1 MKKIS
6 LLLVLVLVLSMFMV
20 ACSPAGDNKGGN
32 NPGENTGSNTE
43 SGNTGTPTELVISTW
58 GFNEDLLRKNIYEPF
73 EKANNVKIVLE
84 VGNNADRLNK
94 IRLGSSNVDIIQLA
108 EGFAIQAIEEGLFEK
123 IDRSNIPNIQN
134 LYDVAK
140 APFGEE
146 YGPAYTVGRYG
157 IMYDEA
163 KVSKPIESWADL
175 WDSSLAKQ
183 VIIPDITT
191 TAGPFMP
198 FIVGQIENLDVKTDI
213 DAIFNKIK
221 DLDNNLVKIYSKSSE
236 VVNMFSQG
244 EVSAVAGQDF
254 SFGQVK
260 DAVPTAKWVDP
271 KEGAYAIV
279 NTINIV
285 KGTKNKELAEK
296 FIDWILSEEVQKANA
311 IDKVDSPANKNVV
324 LTEEEA
330 SGLTYGADVINKLIL
345 ADWKYIHSVNKEWID
360 RWNKEISSG
369 N

>member
-1 MKKIS
+1 MKKRSLFLVLLIS
-6 LLLVLVLVLSMFMV
+6 LSLVMV
-20 ACSPAGDNKGGN
+20 ACSSDGN
-32 NPGENTGSNTE
+32 NKEVGNGSGE
-43 SGNTGTPTELVISTW
+43 PTELVISTW

-73 EKANNVKIVLE
+73 EKENNVKIVLE

-94 IRLGSSNVDIIQLA
+94 IRLGSSDVDIIQLA
-108 EGFAIQAIEEGLFEK
+108 EGFAIQAIEEGLFEE
-123 IDRSNIPNIQN
+123 IDRSNIPNIEN
-134 LYDVAK
+134 LYDIAK

-163 KVSKPIESWADL
+163 NVDIPVESWADL
-175 WDSSLAKQ
+175 WDNTLEKQ

-198 FIVGQIENLDVKTDI
+198 YIAADVAGLDIESDTEAV
-213 DAIFNKIK
+213 FNKIK
-221 DLDNNLVKIYSKSSE
+221 ELDKNLVKIYSKSSE

-244 EVSAVAGQDF
+244 ETTVVAGQDF
-254 SFGQVK
+254 SFGQVQE
-260 DAVPTAKWVDP
+260 AVPTAKWVDP
-271 KEGAYAIV
+271 KEGSYAIV

-285 KGTKNKELAEK
+285 KGSKNKELAEK

-330 SGLTYGADVINKLIL
+330 KGITYGADVIEKLIL
-345 ADWKYIHSVNKEWID
+345 PDWKYIHSVNKEWID
-360 RWNKEISSG
+360 IWNKEISTG

>member
-1 MKKIS
+1 MKRRS
-6 LLLVLVLVLSMFMV
+6 LFLVLLIALSMIAV
-20 ACSPAGDNKGGN
+20 ACGPAEKDT
-32 NPGENTGSNTE
+32 TGADTSSE
-43 SGNTGTPTELVISTW
+43 PTELVISTW

-108 EGFAIQAIEEGLFEK
+108 EGYTIQAIEEGLFEK
-123 IDRSNIPNIQN
+123 IDRSNIPNIEN
-134 LYDVAK
+134 LYDIAK
-140 APFGEE
+140 APFGED
-146 YGPAYTVGRYG
+146 YGPAYTIGRYG

-163 KVSKPIESWADL
+163 RVNKPIESWADL
-175 WDSSLAKQ
+175 WDDSLTKQ
-183 VIIPDITT
+183 VTIPDITT

-198 FIVGQIENLDVKTDI
+198 FIVADVEKLDVESDI
-213 DAIFNKIK
+213 DAIFQKIK
-221 DLDNNLVKIYSKSSE
+221 DLDDNLVKIYSKSSE

-244 EVSAVAGQDF
+244 EVAAVAGQDF
-254 SFGQVK
+254 SFGQVQE
-260 DAVPTAKWVDP
+260 AVPTAKWVDP

-285 KGTKNKELAEK
+285 KGSENKELAEK

-324 LTEEEA
+324 LSEEEA
-330 SGLTYGADVINKLIL
+330 SGLTYGADVIDNLIL

-360 RWNKEISSG
+360 RWNKEISTD

>member
-6 LLLVLVLVLSMFMV
+6 LLLALLLTLTMFMV
-20 ACSPAGDNKGGN
+20 ACSPSANE
-32 NPGENTGSNTE
+32 P
-43 SGNTGTPTELVISTW
+43 SGNDSNAQNSGEPTELVISTW
-58 GFNEDLLRKNIYEPF
+58 GFNEELLRKNVYEPF
-73 EKANNVKIVLE
+73 EKAYNVKIVLE

-94 IRLGSSNVDIIQLA
+94 LRLGSSNVDIVQIA

-123 IDRSNIPNIQN
+123 IDRSNIPNIEN
-134 LYDVAK
+134 LYDIAK
-140 APFGEE
+140 APFGED
-146 YGPAYTVGRYG
+146 YGPAYTIGRYG

-175 WDSSLAKQ
+175 WDESLANQ
-183 VIIPDITT
+183 VTIPDITT

-198 FIVGQIENLDVKTDI
+198 FIAAEIEGLDVQKDT

-221 DLDNNLVKIYSKSSE
+221 ALDKNLVKIYSKSSE

-260 DAVPTAKWVDP
+260 EAVPTAKWVDP
-271 KEGAYAIV
+271 KEGSYAVV
-279 NTINIV
+279 NTINIA
-285 KGTKNKELAEK
+285 KGSKNKELAEK
-296 FIDWILSEEVQKANA
+296 FINWILSEEVQKANA
-311 IDKVDSPANKNVV
+311 LDKVDSPANKNVV

-330 SGLTYGADVINKLIL
+330 EGLTYGADVINNLKLP
-345 ADWKYIHSVNKEWID
+345 DWKYINSVYNDWIN
-360 RWNKEISSG
+360 RWNKEVTSG

>member
-6 LLLVLVLVLSMFMV
+6 LLLVLVMVLSMFMV
-20 ACSPAGDNKGGN
+20 ACAPKEDNQV
-32 NPGENTGSNTE
+32 GENNTE
-43 SGNTGTPTELVISTW
+43 PNNTSEPTELVVSTW

-94 IRLGSSNVDIIQLA
+94 LRLGSSNVDVIQLA

-123 IDRSNIPNIQN
+123 IDRLNIPNIEN

-157 IMYDEA
+157 IMYDTA
-163 KVSKPIESWADL
+163 QVDKPIESWADL
-175 WDSSLAKQ
+175 WDDSLGKKL
-183 VIIPDITT
+183 IFPDMTT
-191 TAGPFMP
+191 TAGPFTP
-198 FIVGQIENLDVKTDI
+198 FIVADIEGLDVKTDI
-213 DAIFNKIK
+213 DAIFAKIK
-221 DLDNNLVKIYSKSSE
+221 DLNKNLVKVYSKSSE

-244 EVSAVAGQDF
+244 EASVVAGQDF

-260 DAVPTAKWVDP
+260 EAVPTAKWVDP

-279 NTINIV
+279 NTINIA

-330 SGLTYGADVINKLIL
+330 EGLTYGADVIDKLIL
-345 ADWKYIHSVNKEWID
+345 ADWKYINSVNKEWIE
-360 RWNKEISSG
+360 RWNKEVVSG
-369 N
+369 Q

>member
-6 LLLVLVLVLSMFMV
+6 LLLVLLMTLSMFMV
-20 ACSPAGDNKGGN
+20 ACSPASDNNTDTNQPNGDA
-32 NPGENTGSNTE
+32 SNQSS
-43 SGNTGTPTELVISTW
+43 SGKPTELVISTW
-58 GFNEDLLRKNIYEPF
+58 GFNEELLRKNIYEPF
-73 EKANNVKIVLE
+73 EKAHNVKIVLE

-94 IRLGSSNVDIIQLA
+94 IRLGSSNVDIIQIA

-123 IDRSNIPNIQN
+123 IDRSKIPNIEN

-140 APFGEE
+140 APFGED
-146 YGPAYTVGRYG
+146 YGPAYTVGRFG

-175 WDSSLAKQ
+175 WDESLAKQ
-183 VIIPDITT
+183 VTIPDITT
-191 TAGPFMP
+191 TAGPFLP
-198 FIVGQIENLDVKTDI
+198 FIVADIEGLDVKADT
-213 DAIFNKIK
+213 DAIFDKIK
-221 DLDNNLVKIYSKSSE
+221 AIDKNLVKIYSKSSE

-244 EVSAVAGQDF
+244 EVAAVAGQDF

-260 DAVPTAKWVDP
+260 EAVPTAKWVDP
-271 KEGAYAIV
+271 KEGAYAVV

-330 SGLTYGADVINKLIL
+330 EGLTYGAEIIDKLIL
-345 ADWKYIHSVNKEWID
+345 ADWEYINSVNKEWID
-360 RWNKEISSG
+360 RWNKEITGS

>member
-6 LLLVLVLVLSMFMV
+6 LLLVLLMLLSMFMV
-20 ACSPAGDNKGGN
+20 ACAPAADNKTGEE
-32 NPGENTGSNTE
+32 NPVDEKPAEDNSGE
-43 SGNTGTPTELVISTW
+43 PTELVLSTW

-94 IRLGSSNVDIIQLA
+94 IRLGSSNVDIVQLA

-123 IDRSNIPNIQN
+123 IDRSNIPNIEN

-140 APFGEE
+140 APFGED

-163 KVSKPIESWADL
+163 EVDKPIESWADL
-175 WDSSLAKQ
+175 WDDSLGKK
-183 VIIPDITT
+183 VIFPDITT
-191 TAGPFMP
+191 TAGPFTP
-198 FIVGQIENLDVKTDI
+198 FIVADLEGLDVEKDI
-213 DAIFNKIK
+213 DAIFAKIK
-221 DLDNNLVKIYSKSSE
+221 DLNKNLVKIYSKSSE

-244 EVSAVAGQDF
+244 EASVVAGQDF

-260 DAVPTAKWVDP
+260 EAVPTAKWVDP

-279 NTINIV
+279 NTINVV
-285 KGTKNKELAEK
+285 KGSKNKELAEK

-324 LTEEEA
+324 LTPEEA
-330 SGLTYGADVINKLIL
+330 DGLTYGADVINNLIL
-345 ADWKYIHSVNKEWID
+345 ADWKYINTVNKEWIE

>member
-6 LLLVLVLVLSMFMV
+6 LLLVLVMVLSMFMV
-20 ACSPAGDNKGGN
+20 ACAPKEDNQV
-32 NPGENTGSNTE
+32 GENNTE
-43 SGNTGTPTELVISTW
+43 PNNTSEPTELVVSTW

-94 IRLGSSNVDIIQLA
+94 LRLGSSNVDVIQLA

-123 IDRSNIPNIQN
+123 IDRSNIPNIEN

-157 IMYDEA
+157 IMYDTA
-163 KVSKPIESWADL
+163 QVDKPIESWADL
-175 WDSSLAKQ
+175 WDDSLGKKL
-183 VIIPDITT
+183 IFPDMTT
-191 TAGPFMP
+191 TAGPFTP
-198 FIVGQIENLDVKTDI
+198 FIVADIEGLDVKTDI
-213 DAIFNKIK
+213 DAIFAKIK
-221 DLDNNLVKIYSKSSE
+221 DLNKNLVKVYSKSSE

-244 EVSAVAGQDF
+244 EASVVAGQDF

-260 DAVPTAKWVDP
+260 EAVPTAKWVDP

-279 NTINIV
+279 NTINIA

-330 SGLTYGADVINKLIL
+330 EGLTYGADVIDKLIL
-345 ADWKYIHSVNKEWID
+345 ADWKYINSVNKEWIE
-360 RWNKEISSG
+360 RWNKEVVSG
-369 N
+369 Q

>member
-1 MKKIS
+1 MKKVS
-6 LLLVLVLVLSMFMV
+6 LLLVVLMMLSVFMV
-20 ACSPAGDNKGGN
+20 ACAPKTDNTAGGNDSAANNAGDA
-32 NPGENTGSNTE
+32 NTGK
-43 SGNTGTPTELVISTW
+43 PTELVISTW

-94 IRLGSSNVDIIQLA
+94 LRLGSSNVDVIQLA
-108 EGFAIQAIEEGLFEK
+108 EGYAIQAIEEGLFEE
-123 IDRSNIPNIQN
+123 IDRSKIPNIEN

-146 YGPAYTVGRYG
+146 YGPAYTIGRYG
-157 IMYDEA
+157 IMYDSA
-163 KVSKPIESWADL
+163 QVDKPIESWADL
-175 WDSSLAKQ
+175 WDDSLGKKL
-183 VIIPDITT
+183 IFPDITT
-191 TAGPFMP
+191 TAGPFTP
-198 FIVGQIENLDVKTDI
+198 FIVADLEGLDVKTDT
-213 DAIFNKIK
+213 DAIFAKIK
-221 DLDNNLVKIYSKSSE
+221 DLNKNLVKIYSKSSE

-244 EVSAVAGQDF
+244 EASVVAGQDF
-254 SFGQVK
+254 SFGQIK
-260 DAVPTAKWVDP
+260 EAVPTAKWVDP

-279 NTINIV
+279 NTINIA

-324 LTEEEA
+324 LTPEQA
-330 SGLTYGADVINKLIL
+330 DGLTYGADVIDKLIL
-345 ADWKYIHSVNKEWID
+345 ADWKYINSVNKEWIEK
-360 RWNKEISSG
+360 WNKEVSSG

>member
-6 LLLVLVLVLSMFMV
+6 LLLAILLTLSMLMV
-20 ACSPAGDNKGGN
+20 ACSPAGEDK
-32 NPGENTGSNTE
+32 NTGE
-43 SGNTGTPTELVISTW
+43 PTELVLSTW
-58 GFNEDLLRKNIYEPF
+58 GFNEDLLRKNIFEPF
-73 EKANNVKIVLE
+73 EKAHNVKIILE

-94 IRLGSSNVDIIQLA
+94 LRLGSSTIDIVQIA
-108 EGFAIQAIEEGLFEK
+108 EGFAIQAIEEGLFDK
-123 IDRSNIPNIQN
+123 IDRSKIPNIEN

-140 APFGEE
+140 APFGEDF
-146 YGPAYTVGRYG
+146 GPAYTVGRYG

-163 KVSKPIESWADL
+163 KVNKPVDSWADL
-175 WDSSLAKQ
+175 WDESLTKL
-183 VIIPDITT
+183 VTIPDITT

-198 FIVGQIENLDVKTDI
+198 FIVADIEGLNVKSDI
-213 DAIFNKIK
+213 DAIFGKIK
-221 DLDNNLVKIYSKSSE
+221 AIDNNLVKIYSKSSE

-244 EVSAVAGQDF
+244 EVAVVAGQDF

-260 DAVPTAKWVDP
+260 EAVPTAKWVDP
-271 KEGAYAIV
+271 KEGAYAVV

-324 LTEEEA
+324 LTAEEA
-330 SGLTYGADVINKLIL
+330 EGLTYGADVINKLIM
-345 ADWKYIHSVNKEWID
+345 ADWEHINSVNKEWVD
-360 RWNKEISSG
+360 RWNKEITSG

>member
-6 LLLVLVLVLSMFMV
+6 LLLVILLTMSIFMV
-20 ACSPAGDNKGGN
+20 ACSPATDNQPQGNQPSGDTTEN
-32 NPGENTGSNTE
+32 NNSGE
-43 SGNTGTPTELVISTW
+43 PTELVISTW

-94 IRLGSSNVDIIQLA
+94 LRLGSSTVDIIQIA

-123 IDRSNIPNIQN
+123 IDRSNIPNIEN

-175 WDSSLAKQ
+175 WDESLAKQ
-183 VIIPDITT
+183 VTIPDITT

-198 FIVGQIENLDVKTDI
+198 FIVADIEGLDVENDT

-221 DLDNNLVKIYSKSSE
+221 AIDKNLVKIYSKSSE

-244 EVSAVAGQDF
+244 EVSVVAGQDF

-260 DAVPTAKWVDP
+260 AAVPTAKWVDP
-271 KEGAYAIV
+271 KEGAYAVV
-279 NTINIV
+279 NTINVV
-285 KGTKNKELAEK
+285 KGTKHKELAEK

-324 LTEEEA
+324 LTAEEA
-330 SGLTYGADVINKLIL
+330 EGLTYGADVIDKLVL
-345 ADWKYIHSVNKEWID
+345 ADWKLINSVNKDWIQ
-360 RWNKEISSG
+360 RWNKDITSG